1 MTNHSKSGIIYTTKG
16 KADNP
21 RNRGRETKMKR
32 YNLCTIV
39 NFMERLQNHGY
50 AIVRDGH
57 IKPEQVDHRESY
69 GLNLVVEV
77 PDEVR
82 VLNGEFGDILVT
94 ADKDLWAGEYN
105 LKDGIAPLSYSEANK
120 ALVVGTQC
128 VKGIKIISKEEV

>member
-1 MTNHSKSGIIYTTKG
+1 
-16 KADNP
+16 
-21 RNRGRETKMKR
+21 MKR

-39 NFMERLQNHGY
+39 NFMERMQNHGY

-57 IKPEQVDHRESY
+57 IKPEQIDHSESY

-82 VLNGEFGDILVT
+82 VLNGEFGDILVNSD
-94 ADKDLWAGEYN
+94 ADLWAGEYN
-105 LKDGIAPLSYSEANK
+105 LKDGIAPLYYSEANK
-120 ALVVGTQC
+120 ALVIGTQS

>member
-1 MTNHSKSGIIYTTKG
+1 
-16 KADNP
+16 
-21 RNRGRETKMKR
+21 MKR

-57 IKPEQVDHRESY
+57 IKPEQVDHSESY

-82 VLNGEFGDILVT
+82 VLNGEFGGILVT
-94 ADKDLWAGEYN
+94 AGKDLWTGEYN
-105 LKDGIAPLSYSEANK
+105 LKDGIAPLSYSEANE

-128 VKGIKIISKEEV
+128 VKGIKIISREEV

>member
-1 MTNHSKSGIIYTTKG
+1 
-16 KADNP
+16 
-21 RNRGRETKMKR
+21 MKR

-57 IKPEQVDHRESY
+57 INPEQVNHNDSY

-77 PDEVR
+77 PDTMR

-94 ADKDLWAGEYN
+94 SDKDLWAGEYN
-105 LKDGIAPLSYSEANK
+105 LKDGIEPIMYSEANK

-128 VKGIKIISKEEV
+128 VKGIKIISREEV

>member
-1 MTNHSKSGIIYTTKG
+1 
-16 KADNP
+16 
-21 RNRGRETKMKR
+21 MKR

-57 IKPEQVDHRESY
+57 IKPEQVDHSESY

-94 ADKDLWAGEYN
+94 SDADLWAGEYN
-105 LKDGIAPLSYSEANK
+105 LKDGIAPLSYSEVNK

>member
-1 MTNHSKSGIIYTTKG
+1 
-16 KADNP
+16 
-21 RNRGRETKMKR
+21 MKY

-57 IKPEQVDHRESY
+57 IKPEQVDHSESY

-77 PDEVR
+77 PDTVR

-94 ADKDLWAGEYN
+94 SDTDLWAGEYN

-128 VKGIKIISKEEV
+128 VKGIKIISRKEV

>member
-1 MTNHSKSGIIYTTKG
+1 
-16 KADNP
+16 
-21 RNRGRETKMKR
+21 MKR

-57 IKPEQVDHRESY
+57 IKPEQVNHNDSY

-77 PDEVR
+77 PDTVR

-94 ADKDLWAGEYN
+94 SDTDLWAGEYN
-105 LKDGIAPLSYSEANK
+105 LNGSIAPLSYSEANK

-128 VKGIKIISKEEV
+128 VKGIKIISREEV

>member
-1 MTNHSKSGIIYTTKG
+1 
-16 KADNP
+16 
-21 RNRGRETKMKR
+21 MKR

-39 NFMERLQNHGY
+39 NFMARLQNHGY

-57 IKPEQVDHRESY
+57 IKPEQIDHSESY

-94 ADKDLWAGEYN
+94 SDADLWAGEYN

-128 VKGIKIISKEEV
+128 VNGIKIISKEEV

>member
-1 MTNHSKSGIIYTTKG
+1 
-16 KADNP
+16 
-21 RNRGRETKMKR
+21 MKR

-57 IKPEQVDHRESY
+57 IKPEQVDHSESY
-69 GLNLVVEV
+69 GLNLIVEV

-82 VLNGEFGDILVT
+82 VLDGEFGDILVT

-105 LKDGIAPLSYSEANK
+105 LKDGIAPIMYSEANK
-120 ALVVGTQC
+120 ALTVYGQC
-128 VKGIKIISKEEV
+128 VKGIRITKKEEI

>member
-1 MTNHSKSGIIYTTKG
+1 
-16 KADNP
+16 
-21 RNRGRETKMKR
+21 MKR

-57 IKPEQVDHRESY
+57 IKPEKVDHSESY

-82 VLNGEFGDILVT
+82 VLNGEFGEILVT
-94 ADKDLWAGEYN
+94 SDADMWAGEYN
-105 LKDGIAPLSYSEANK
+105 LKNGIAPLSYSEANK

-128 VKGIKIISKEEV
+128 VKRIKIISKEEV

>member
-1 MTNHSKSGIIYTTKG
+1 
-16 KADNP
+16 
-21 RNRGRETKMKR
+21 MKR

-50 AIVRDGH
+50 AIVRDGN
-57 IKPEQVDHRESY
+57 IKPEQVDHSESY

-82 VLNGEFGDILVT
+82 VLKGEFGDILVT
-94 ADKDLWAGEYN
+94 ADKGLWAGEYN
-105 LKDGIAPLSYSEANK
+105 LKDGIAPLSYSEANQ

-128 VKGIKIISKEEV
+128 VKGIKIISREEV